1 MKPSIARES
10 LSRNE
15 RYELKRYEETGQI
28 KKTLWIPEHLSAE
41 FEQLASLCCA
51 HPNLTITTL
60 RDLTTGRFVSIERF
74 K

>member
-10 LSRNE
+10 LTRNA

-41 FEQLASLCCA
+41 FEQLANICCEN
-51 HPNLTITTL
+51 PKLTPAML
-60 RDLTTGRFVSIERF
+60 RDLETGRLASIERF

>member
-10 LSRNE
+10 LSRNA
-15 RYELKRYEETGQI
+15 RYELNRYEETGQI

-41 FEQLASLCCA
+41 FEQLANICCEN
-51 HPNLTITTL
+51 PTLTPAML
-60 RDLTTGRFVSIERF
+60 RDASTGRLASIERF